1 MLLKVIKR
9 QNGNKVGSMCALNLL
24 KTKSIAKGS
33 DNLLH
38 TIKGRL
44 IDCFILDDDEY

>member
-1 MLLKVIKR
+1 MGLKPI
-9 QNGNKVGSMCALNLL
+9 
-24 KTKSIAKGS
+24 KSIAKGS

-44 IDCFILDDDEY
+44 LDCFIPDDDKYLTVKHVWCCC